1 MQKKAERS
9 IEQFMKLETLKLKAF
24 KIRKCFIEL
33 DLES

>member
-9 IEQFMKLETLKLKAF
+9 IEQFMKLKTLKLEAI